1 MTTGYERKQNKTE
14 IRLIVWFVSSA
25 VLELIKLQRVFL
37 LALVIFNVVAKM
49 YNFWI
54 CICCS
59 SIVLTRQSLAKPLLA
74 GERPPLLPLSWTF
87 RSGNAGGFI
96 LHLSTAYVRFYFAL
110 VEPRHLRRGCSSF
123 SIRSEMPQPATP
135 TMHQYFVKASS
146 SQLPM
151 PSIWKAVKYAIM
163 AFSWPSYPEA
173 QKGYLPPRK
182 TTTPK
187 SHSEEDR
194 YHQGRFQTQSGGRGH
209 HYRLVQHPKAS

>member
-1 MTTGYERKQNKTE
+1 M
-14 IRLIVWFVSSA
+14 
-25 VLELIKLQRVFL
+25 QRVFL

-151 PSIWKAVKYAIM
+151 PSGTDHVSRMHALQLDSPPGTDSVSGKH
-163 AFSWPSYPEA
+163 AFEHVYPQILWHEIED
-173 QKGYLPPRK
+173 PRHG
-182 TTTPK
+182 TIILST
-187 SHSEEDR
+187 HEEQD
-194 YHQGRFQTQSGGRGH
+194 QP
-209 HYRLVQHPKAS
+209 LK